1 MSHFIPVIA
10 AAAALVLV
18 AVMILWNDRDQTN
31 EQPEQKPLN
40 TPEQEGQPAPQRLKS

>member
-18 AVMILWNDRDQTN
+18 AVMIFWNDRDQTD
-31 EQPEQKPLN
+31 EQPEQAPVN
-40 TPEQEGQPAPQRLKS
+40 TPEQEAHPTPQRLKS